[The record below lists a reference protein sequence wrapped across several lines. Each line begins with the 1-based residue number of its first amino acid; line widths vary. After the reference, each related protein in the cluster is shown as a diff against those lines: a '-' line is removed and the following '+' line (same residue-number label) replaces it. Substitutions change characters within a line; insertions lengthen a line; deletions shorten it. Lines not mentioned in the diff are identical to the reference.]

1 MTTPEVALTYL
12 VVVWTLLFLGLG
24 AAVLIL
30 VRKVQT
36 GLDLI
41 NDILLTTKNMA
52 TSVAEPINIVANAVH
67 QFVGDRKARKEQ
79 AAQKARGTREGD
91 CVPAGNG
98 PIPPDTGAG
107 TRHG

>member
-24 AAVLIL
+24 AAILVL

-52 TSVAEPINIVANAVH
+52 TSVAEPINIVADGVR
-67 QFVGDRKARKEQ
+67 QFVDRRTARTEQ
-79 AAQKARGTREGD
+79 AAQKARETL
-91 CVPAGNG
+91 PTSSG
-98 PIPPDTGAG
+98 PD
-107 TRHG
+107 